1 MPDFLRFFQQNQ
13 GEMLA
18 FLTQMVEHESPT
30 LDKGAVDRYGAFI
43 CDAFRTVGASVE
55 TIPQAEY
62 GDHHRLTF
70 DPPGGASEE
79 GQITILCHLDTVWAI
94 GELARQPIRV
104 EGNRMYGP
112 GIYDMKG
119 GTLLAL
125 YALKA
130 LAAEGM
136 AARHRIVVLLT
147 SEEEIGSPTSRAAI
161 EDEARR
167 STYVLCL
174 EAPMTPHGALKTA
187 RKGVGRFNLTIGGR
201 AAHAG
206 VDPTKGIS
214 AVTELAN
221 QILALNAL
229 NDHAV
234 GTTLNVGVVSGG
246 TRANVVPAEATA
258 AIDLRVATLAEA
270 DRVIPAI
277 LGLTPTVPGATVAI
291 TGGLNRPPME
301 RTAAIG
307 ALFARA
313 RELGAAFGHEVVE
326 TSTGGG
332 SDGQFAAAL
341 GIPPLDGLGI
351 VGDGAHALG
360 EHILTDTIPARRA
373 PRRAAA
379 RPLAR

>member
-1 MPDFLRFFQQNQ
+1 MTVPDYLRYFRQHRD
-13 GEMLA
+13 EMLA
-18 FLTQMVEHESPT
+18 FLTRMVEHESPT
-30 LDKGAVDRYGAFI
+30 LDKGAVDRYGVFL
-43 CDAFRTVGASVE
+43 CEAFRGRGAAVE
-55 TIPQAEY
+55 TIPQAQY
-62 GDHHRLTF
+62 GDHYRLTL
-70 DPPGGASEE
+70 DPPGGATEA
-79 GQITILCHLDTVWAI
+79 GQITILCHLDTVWAL
-94 GELARQPIRV
+94 GELARQPLRT

-130 LAAEGM
+130 LAAEGL
-136 AARHRIVVLLT
+136 AARRRIVVLLT
-147 SEEEIGSPTSRAAI
+147 SEEEIGSPTSRAVI

-174 EAPMTPHGALKTA
+174 EAPMAPHGALKTA
-187 RKGVGRFNLTIGGR
+187 RKGVGRFNMTIGGR

-214 AVTELAN
+214 AVTELAH

-234 GTTLNVGVVSGG
+234 GTTVNVGVVSGG

-258 AIDLRVATLAEA
+258 EIDLRVATLAEGE
-270 DRVIPAI
+270 RVIPAI
-277 LGLTPTVPGATVAI
+277 LHLPPTLPGATVTI

-301 RTAAIG
+301 RTAALG
-307 ALFARA
+307 ALFEQARA
-313 RELGAAFGHEVVE
+313 LGATFGHEVTE

-341 GIPPLDGLGI
+341 GIPTLDGLGI
-351 VGDGAHALG
+351 VGDGAHAIT
-360 EHILTDTIPARRA
+360 EHILVDTIA
-373 PRRAAA
+373 PRGALLTA
-379 RPLAR
+379 LLHTL

>member
-1 MPDFLRFFQQNQ
+1 MPDYLSYFQRHQ

-18 FLTQMVEHESPT
+18 FLTRMVEHESPT
-30 LDKGAVDRYGAFI
+30 FDKAAVDRYGIFLCA
-43 CDAFRTVGASVE
+43 AFREVGATVE
-55 TIPQAEY
+55 TIPEAEY
-62 GDHHRLTF
+62 GDHYRLTIE
-70 DPPGGASEE
+70 PTGGATAE

-94 GELARQPIRV
+94 GGLSIRT
-104 EGNRMYGP
+104 EGNKMYGP
-112 GIYDMKG
+112 GVYDMKG

-125 YALKA
+125 HALHA
-130 LAAEGM
+130 LAEMGLAP
-136 AARHRIVVLLT
+136 RRRVVVLLT
-147 SEEEIGSPTSRAAI
+147 SEEEIGSPTSRAVI

-187 RKGVGRFNLTIGGR
+187 RKGVGRFKLTIGGR

-234 GTTLNVGVVSGG
+234 GTTVNVGQVSGG
-246 TRANVVPAEATA
+246 TRANVVPAEASA
-258 AIDLRVATLAEA
+258 EIDLRVSTLAEA

-277 LGLTPTVPGATVAI
+277 LALSPTVPGATVAI

-307 ALFARA
+307 ALFEHART
-313 RELGAAFGHEVVE
+313 LGAAFGHEVAE

-341 GIPPLDGLGI
+341 GIPTLDGLGI
-351 VGDGAHALG
+351 VGDGAHALT
-360 EHILTDTIPARRA
+360 EHILIDTMA
-373 PRRAAA
+373 PRGALLTA
-379 RPLAR
+379 LLHTL

>member
-1 MPDFLRFFQQNQ
+1 MEETVPDYLRYFQRHQD
-13 GEMLA
+13 EMLA

-30 LDKGAVDRYGAFI
+30 FDKAAVDRYGVFL
-43 CDAFRTVGASVE
+43 CEAFRPLGATVE
-55 TIPQAEY
+55 TIPQVEY
-62 GDHHRLTF
+62 GDHYRLTIE
-70 DPPGGASEE
+70 PQGSATEE
-79 GQITILCHLDTVWAI
+79 GQITILCHLDTVWAV
-94 GELARQPIRV
+94 GELPIRT
-104 EGNRMYGP
+104 EGNTMYGP
-112 GIYDMKG
+112 GVYDMKG

-125 YALKA
+125 HALHA
-130 LAAEGM
+130 LAELGLAP
-136 AARHRIVVLLT
+136 RRRVVVLLT
-147 SEEEIGSPTSRAAI
+147 SEEEIGSPTSRAVI

-187 RKGVGRFNLTIGGR
+187 RKGVGRFKLTIGGR

-234 GTTLNVGVVSGG
+234 GTTVNVGQVSGG

-258 AIDLRVATLAEA
+258 EIDLRVSTLAEA

-277 LGLTPTVPGATVAI
+277 LALSPTLPGATVAMV
-291 TGGLNRPPME
+291 GGLNRPPME

-307 ALFARA
+307 ALFEHART
-313 RELGAAFGHEVVE
+313 LGAAFGHEVTE

-341 GIPPLDGLGI
+341 GIPTLDGLGI
-351 VGDGAHALG
+351 VGDGAHALT
-360 EHILTDTIPARRA
+360 EHILIDTMA
-373 PRRAAA
+373 PRGALLTA
-379 RPLAR
+379 LLHTL

>member
-1 MPDFLRFFQQNQ
+1 MEETVPDYLSYFQRHQD
-13 GEMLA
+13 EMLA
-18 FLTQMVEHESPT
+18 FLTRMVEHESPT
-30 LDKGAVDRYGAFI
+30 FDKAAVDRYGVFL
-43 CDAFRTVGASVE
+43 CDAFREVGATVE
-55 TIPQAEY
+55 TIPEAEY
-62 GDHHRLTF
+62 GDHYRLTIE
-70 DPPGGASEE
+70 PTGGATAE

-94 GELARQPIRV
+94 GELSIRT
-104 EGNRMYGP
+104 EGNKMYGP
-112 GIYDMKG
+112 GVYDMKG

-125 YALKA
+125 HALHA
-130 LAAEGM
+130 LAELGLAP
-136 AARHRIVVLLT
+136 RRRVVVLLT
-147 SEEEIGSPTSRAAI
+147 SEEEIGSPTSRAVI

-187 RKGVGRFNLTIGGR
+187 RKGVGRFTLTIGGR

-234 GTTLNVGVVSGG
+234 GTTVNVGQVSGG

-258 AIDLRVATLAEA
+258 EIDLRVSTLAEA

-277 LGLTPTVPGATVAI
+277 LALSPTVPGATVAI

-307 ALFARA
+307 ALFEHART
-313 RELGAAFGHEVVE
+313 LGAAFGHEVAE

-341 GIPPLDGLGI
+341 GIPTLDGLGI
-351 VGDGAHALG
+351 VGDGAHALT
-360 EHILTDTIPARRA
+360 EHILIDTMA
-373 PRRAAA
+373 PRGALLTA
-379 RPLAR
+379 LLHTL